1 LAIGAVKG
9 LSMAK
14 AYPRIKEWLE
24 LNLKIDFSKE
34 TPESIE
40 YIAKR
45 TRFGQQKG
53 REAIIQWLK
62 EEVLKAAIERAKL
75 EKQPKIVWSEKTSS
89 GLHSWNI
96 ERWKNGWIVY
106 TERNI
111 GRFLNWERL

>member
-1 LAIGAVKG
+1 LAIGAVNG

-40 YIAKR
+40 DIAKR

-53 REAIIQWLK
+53 REAIIAWLK
-62 EEVLKAAIERAKL
+62 QEVLKAAIEKAKL
-75 EKQPKIVWSEKTSS
+75 EKQPKTIWFEKTSS
-89 GLHSWNI
+89 GLHSWSI

-106 TERNI
+106 TERNN
-111 GRFLNWERL
+111 GRFWNWEKL